1 MKVKQTVLKEDVSI
15 TFTPEEI
22 WELILICEG
31 DMSYCKDAMNSY
43 PKGSKGYNEY
53 MRLKEI
59 PEQMQMQNISQVFY
73 LLILHHAHLLKLQF
87 LL

>member
-1 MKVKQTVLKEDVSI
+1 MKVKQIVLKEDVSI

-31 DMSYCKDAMNSY
+31 DKSYCKDAMNSY

-53 MRLKEI
+53 KRLKEI
-59 PEQMQMQNISQVFY
+59 PERMQNKIISIRDKYGV
-73 LLILHHAHLLKLQF
+73 LEETEV
-87 LL
+87 

>member
-1 MKVKQTVLKEDVSI
+1 MAKQYVLKNDVSI

-43 PKGSKGYNEY
+43 PKNSKGHKEY
-53 MRLKEI
+53 KRLGEI
-59 PEQMQMQNISQVFY
+59 PERMQKKIIAIRNANSVLEETVI
-73 LLILHHAHLLKLQF
+73 
-87 LL
+87 